1 MGSPIRLIGQRIV
14 FIAIIGLVA
23 GCATH
28 GRPAPPLEAPPAN
41 VGVWHFAGDAVA
53 GRADA
58 TSVVP
63 LLPIEQAQAVRVR
76 WIALSRM
83 TARDSAPL
91 SSSATLITAVRG
103 GTPVL
108 PSGELTRN
116 VRVANGDGAAILE
129 MAMKDGNLAPAA
141 PIAES
146 VGVLSPGI
154 TAVFTV
160 EDPQLVPDPML
171 RAAATRR
178 LTIAARLIPPA
189 ATNAPSTQPAASSVE
204 VALLVEDLVHAGSAE
219 ASMARELAVL
229 DPATIGDGPERAV
242 IVPFRFSGS
251 RGKIS
256 AVLAVIDVTP
266 SAEADD
272 FPAIYVR
279 AQDNLKAAPPDGAV
293 PAAWQ
298 PRPNWTS
305 LDVALAALSTGS
317 RAALAQAATEAG
329 APLCGELALSA
340 DDATAKRLA
349 ERVRSKFAG
358 PTMQSKDAVA
368 WEMDS
373 ACIELLAEMETAGPL
388 PPEVISVL
396 AVLAGE
402 TGRSA
407 ATLAELAR
415 SAGSVAEFEQR
426 VAAENYIDLEDNSP
440 AARVRA
446 FDWLRTRKLA
456 PAGYDPLGPPRQRR
470 AALDKAAE
478 QPAAPAPTADT
489 K

>member
-1 MGSPIRLIGQRIV
+1 MGSPIRLIGQHV
-14 FIAIIGLVA
+14 VSIAIMTLVA

-41 VGVWHFAGDAVA
+41 VGIWHFAGDAIA

-58 TSVVP
+58 TSLVP
-63 LLPIEQAQAVRVR
+63 LLPIEQTQAVRVR
-76 WIALSRM
+76 WIALGRM

-91 SSSATLITAVRG
+91 SSSATLITAVRSA
-103 GTPVL
+103 TPVL
-108 PSGELTRN
+108 PSGELTRD
-116 VRVANGDGAAILE
+116 VRVANADGAATLDL
-129 MAMKDGNLAPAA
+129 AMKDGNLAPAA
-141 PIAES
+141 PIADS
-146 VGVLSPGI
+146 IGVLSPGI

-160 EDPQLVPDPML
+160 EDPQLVPDPVL

-178 LTIAARLIPPA
+178 LTLAARLIPPA
-189 ATNAPSTQPAASSVE
+189 ATTAPATQPAANSVE
-204 VALLVEDLVHAGSAE
+204 VALLVEDLVHPGSAD
-219 ASMARELAVL
+219 ATMARELAVL
-229 DPATIGDGPERAV
+229 DPTHIGDGPERAV
-242 IVPFRFSGS
+242 IVPFKFSGS
-251 RGKIS
+251 RGKVS
-256 AVLAVIDVTP
+256 AVLALIDVAP
-266 SAEADD
+266 SSEADD
-272 FPAIYVR
+272 FPAIYAR
-279 AQDNLKAAPPDGAV
+279 AQDNLKASPPDGAV

-305 LDVALAALSTGS
+305 LDAALAALSTGS
-317 RAALAQAATEAG
+317 RAALAQAAAEAG

-349 ERVRSKFAG
+349 ERIRAKFAG
-358 PTMQSKDAVA
+358 PTTQSKEAVA
-368 WEMDS
+368 WAMDS

-388 PPEVISVL
+388 PPEVTTVLSVH
-396 AVLAGE
+396 AGE

-407 ATLAELAR
+407 ATLAELAK

-446 FDWLRTRKLA
+446 FDWLSARKLA
-456 PAGYDPLGPPRQRR
+456 PAGYDPLAPPRQRR